1 MEKLKLRP
9 NRDSYAVADGTTF
22 KQTKL
27 EGGASRFRRDLLG
40 AARIV
45 DVSWLLNPS
54 QYRYFTAFYNT
65 TLKDGSESFKIDLLL
80 DNPRLTEH
88 TAHFIQ
94 DTKKLDGQSGL
105 GHTVSAQLEVMP
117 IRTNPDLDEAIVA
130 AFNNDEKVDTN
141 EIDVVYP
148 EVQVP
153 IDDAIQAFAFNF
165 PWIAEDGV
173 TVIDQTG
180 RGNNGTLIG
189 DPDEIAEFVASGIL
203 GLSPQ
208 FAVSISGIL
217 GFDGNYKHRNVLE
230 FPFNS
235 TIIPGRRTHSIYVQP
250 TEGIGVME
258 IGSTF
263 EIA

>member
-9 NRDSYAVADGTTF
+9 NRDSYSVTDGTTF

-40 AARIV
+40 AARTV

-88 TAHFIQ
+88 VAHFIQ

-105 GHTVSAQLEVMP
+105 AHTVSAQLEVMP
-117 IRTNPDLDEAIVA
+117 IRTNPDLDDAIVA
-130 AFNNDEKVDTN
+130 AFDADEKVDTN
-141 EIDVVYP
+141 NISVVYP
-148 EVQVP
+148 EIEIP
-153 IDDAIQAFAFNF
+153 IDIAIQAFAFNF

-180 RGNNGTLIG
+180 KGNHGTLVG
-189 DPDEIAEFVASGIL
+189 DPDEIAAFVESGIL

-208 FAVSISGIL
+208 FAVSIAGLI
-217 GFDGNYKHRNVLE
+217 GFDGNYKHRNVLSD
-230 FPFNS
+230 PLGS
-235 TIIPGRRTHSIYVQP
+235 VIIEGRRTHSIQSNA
-250 TEGIGVME
+250 TEGISIMTVGTDFDV
-258 IGSTF
+258 T
-263 EIA
+263 